1 MLMDYDPQ
9 MYASQLSTYIIS
21 IKVSSCQ
28 LLLCLFFLCFLFFFQ
43 RGYRT
48 VEDVVVLAEVSDDGL
63 PDQRGRWVV

>member
-1 MLMDYDPQ
+1 M
-9 MYASQLSTYIIS
+9 S
-21 IKVSSCQ
+21 IAPMFI
-28 LLLCLFFLCFLFFFQ
+28 LFFLCFLFFFQ

>member
-1 MLMDYDPQ
+1 MDYDPQ

-28 LLLCLFFLCFLFFFQ
+28 LLLCLFFFNVFFLQ